1 MLHKVKKI
9 VAIFFL
15 IVYISTAFGT
25 AINYHYCQGQ
35 LTKISILNFGGDGG
49 CNCNPKD
56 MPKDCCKDKL
66 IYEKADNHRTIQTV
80 QIIEP
85 ISFDAESPTLDAQ
98 IIFKPV
104 SNSVTIYNS
113 DQRSYPNPIF
123 LLNRV
128 FRI

>member
-1 MLHKVKKI
+1 MKKI

-15 IVYISTAFGT
+15 IVYVSTAFGT
-25 AINYHYCQGQ
+25 AINYHYCKGH
-35 LTKISILNFGGDGG
+35 LTKISVLNFGGHGG

-66 IYEKADNHRTIQTV
+66 LYEKADNHRAIQTV
-80 QIIEP
+80 QIVEP
-85 ISFDAESPTLDAQ
+85 ISFEAESPTLDEK
-98 IIFKPV
+98 ITVRSVF
-104 SNSVTIYNS
+104 NSVTIYNS
-113 DQRSYPNPIF
+113 DQRSHPNPIF